1 MSLAEIAAIAIGLS
15 MDAFAVSIGKGL
27 ASKDIKVRNALSAGI
42 WFGGF
47 QGLMPV
53 IGYYLGRSCQA
64 LVESVDHWIAFG
76 LLFLI
81 GANMVREAFS
91 GKEDN
96 SNSSFSARTMFVMAI
111 ATSIDA
117 LACGISF
124 AFLDYDILPAAS
136 FIAAT
141 TFVFSFAGIYLGHLA
156 GGKFH
161 KPSQVLGGVILMLIG
176 IKILVEHIFF
186 A

>member
-15 MDAFAVSIGKGL
+15 MDAFAVSVGKGL

-42 WFGGF
+42 WFGVF

-53 IGYYLGRSCQA
+53 LGYYLGKSCQS

-76 LLFLI
+76 MLFLI
-81 GANMVREAFS
+81 GANMIREALS
-91 GKEDN
+91 DKEDN